1 MKMSKLIGIVLAAL
15 ALSGCEEKTEPKA
28 DKLLCSFQG
37 EAYAYFA
44 KSWERRMM
52 LIRTPNADDMCLP
65 IKVSRSAEAVG

>member
-1 MKMSKLIGIVLAAL
+1 MRNSIVIALVAL
-15 ALSGCEEKTEPKA
+15 ALSGCEENTEPKA

-52 LIRTPNADDMCLP
+52 LIRTPDADDMCLP
-65 IKVSRSAEAVG
+65 IKASRSAEAVG

>member
-15 ALSGCEEKTEPKA
+15 ALSGCDDTIPRS

-44 KSWERRMM
+44 PSYSQRMM
-52 LIRTPNADDMCLP
+52 LIRTPDADDMCLP

>member
-1 MKMSKLIGIVLAAL
+1 MKMRNSIIIVIAAL
-15 ALSGCEEKTEPKA
+15 ALSGCDDTIPRS

-44 KSWERRMM
+44 PSWEQRMM
-52 LIRTPNADDMCLP
+52 LIRTPGADDMCLP